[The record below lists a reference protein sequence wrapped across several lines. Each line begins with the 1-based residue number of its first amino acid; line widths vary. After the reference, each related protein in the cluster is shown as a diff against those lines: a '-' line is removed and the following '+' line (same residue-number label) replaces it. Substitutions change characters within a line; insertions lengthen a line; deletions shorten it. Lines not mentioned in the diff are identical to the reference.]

1 MNFLHALTDLKI
13 SKIKIRI
20 RIRFGPTILLNKTP
34 HKCVFID
41 LYILKF
47 ICISEPTGR
56 PQVTVAHNTS
66 STSIY
71 LEWTPPPTGSIHGEF
86 QVDR

>member
-1 MNFLHALTDLKI
+1 M
-13 SKIKIRI
+13 KIRI
-20 RIRFGPTILLNKTP
+20 RIRFGTTILLNMCLKDKHFKRPPKYITLRL
-34 HKCVFID
+34 FID
-41 LYILKF
+41 LNILIFIYIL
-47 ICISEPTGR
+47 EPTGR